1 MLCDVASICV
11 SRWVHYVLVGSEFA
25 MIADLPL
32 GVERTRLAAHGCLAL
47 HLGRFGGARLRFGD
61 LYWFL
66 NSKIREAD
74 TMLKLAETPYA
85 ETC

>member
-1 MLCDVASICV
+1 
-11 SRWVHYVLVGSEFA
+11 

-32 GVERTRLAAHGCLAL
+32 GVERTRFAAHGCLAL

-61 LYWFL
+61 LYGFLNL